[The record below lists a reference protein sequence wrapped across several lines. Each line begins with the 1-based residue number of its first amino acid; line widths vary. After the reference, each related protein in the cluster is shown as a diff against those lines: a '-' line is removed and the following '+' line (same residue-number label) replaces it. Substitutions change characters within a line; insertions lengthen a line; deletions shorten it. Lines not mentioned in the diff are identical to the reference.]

1 MFPLF
6 LFALAKIT
14 HPNVDDDT
22 CRRLPAAWSI
32 ALCFIAMDDESLRRG
47 LATIE
52 SESSIVV
59 GRLIPKFIEL
69 IVLLLPI
76 SLRLNSKSFTQTDLV
91 MFPEKNLKNLVN
103 AEKNEREKRGRE
115 KFGVIWYFIWPKRRI
130 CIIIIV
136 DRGRT
141 LSENCARF
149 TIIVPRRPSLP
160 LSRGHFDDAQF
171 SSLTI
176 IKSINRYVS

>member
-1 MFPLF
+1 MRETPQHVRRSGSKNAIGFRKFFFFSHLFYSSAIAVHVINVCIWMFSLF

-22 CRRLPAAWSI
+22 CRRLSAAWSI
-32 ALCFIAMDDESLRRG
+32 WLCFIATVDESLWRG

-103 AEKNEREKRGRE
+103 AEKNERE
-115 KFGVIWYFIWPKRRI
+115 
-130 CIIIIV
+130 
-136 DRGRT
+136 
-141 LSENCARF
+141 
-149 TIIVPRRPSLP
+149 
-160 LSRGHFDDAQF
+160 
-171 SSLTI
+171 
-176 IKSINRYVS
+176 